1 MTGIN
6 VTENLAKNIQRE
18 SLKNQLIETGVYS
31 KIFSD
36 WNDLTEDILKTKV
49 ALESKITPT
58 ELEPKTPKDVD
69 NKIAAAQNDVEFQRL
84 KAKLDDLRAR
94 RDKIV
99 SGELND
105 YYFGQAR
112 FAATPALAT
121 AFVDDLGIHNFTK
134 VRYQKDF
141 DQLTSDEKL

>member
-58 ELEPKTPKDVD
+58 ELESKTPKDVD
-69 NKIAAAQNDVEFQRL
+69 NKIAAAQMM
-84 KAKLDDLRAR
+84 
-94 RDKIV
+94 
-99 SGELND
+99 
-105 YYFGQAR
+105 
-112 FAATPALAT
+112 
-121 AFVDDLGIHNFTK
+121 
-134 VRYQKDF
+134 
-141 DQLTSDEKL
+141 